1 MKLYYAPGACSLS
14 PHIALREA
22 GLGFTLEKVDLKA
35 KKLAGGGD
43 FLAVNPKGYVPALQ
57 LDSGEV
63 LTEGPAIVQY
73 IADQRPQSGLAPAAG
88 TIERY
93 RLAEWLNFITSELHK
108 SFSPLFNA
116 EAAPAWKDAARAN
129 IAKRLDVIERH
140 LDNRPYLLGERF
152 TVADGYLF
160 TVLNWSGWT
169 KFDLSKWPRVQAY
182 LARIAERPKV
192 REALAAEGLLQNAA
206 A

>member
-22 GLGFTLEKVDLKA
+22 GLAFTLEKVDLKTRS
-35 KKLAGGGD
+35 LAGGGD
-43 FLAVNPKGYVPALQ
+43 YLAVNPKGYVPALQ
-57 LDSGEV
+57 LDNGDV

-73 IADQRPQSGLAPAAG
+73 VADQRPQSGLAPAAG
-88 TIERY
+88 TPERY

-108 SFSPLFNA
+108 SYSPLFSA
-116 EAAPAWKDAARAN
+116 DAAPGWKDAARAN
-129 IAKRLDVIERH
+129 IARRLDVIERH
-140 LDNRPYLLGERF
+140 LDGKSYLLGERF

-182 LARIAERPKV
+182 LARIAARPKV
-192 REALAAEGLLQNAA
+192 REAMAAEGLLENAA

>member
-22 GLGFTLEKVDLKA
+22 GLDFTLEKVDLKS
-35 KKLAGGGD
+35 KKTASGAD
-43 FLAVNPKGYVPALQ
+43 FLAVNAKGYVPALQ
-57 LDSGEV
+57 LDNGQV

-73 IADQRPQSGLAPAAG
+73 VADQKPQSGLAPAAG

-129 IAKRLDVIERH
+129 IAKRLDLIERH
-140 LDNRPYLLGERF
+140 LDGKQFLLGDRF